1 MTDGFT
7 RISTGNSGLD
17 TILRGGLPANRL
29 YLVEGEPGS
38 GKTTLGLQFL
48 QEGVQRG
55 ERVLYITL
63 SETGEELRG
72 VAASHGWD
80 LAGIDI
86 FELSSAEEV
95 LGEGR
100 EQSILHA
107 WEVELGGTIRLIQEQ
122 VARVTPRRVVFD
134 SLSELRLLAQDPL
147 RYRRQVLALKQFFA
161 TRDCTV
167 MLVDDLTTTIDG
179 DRDGHLH
186 SLCHGVLTLERLTL
200 DFGAA
205 RRRMQVQKLRGVD
218 FVGGFHDMVIR
229 RGGLRIFPR
238 LIASDHHAPFAG
250 EPTPSGVREMDALL
264 NGGPLRGTCTLIT
277 GPAGSG
283 KSTIALQYLHAACL
297 RGEKATLFEFDERI
311 GTLMVRA
318 KAMGMDLQAH
328 VDADCLKIQQIDPAE
343 MSPGEFAALVREEV
357 DERGVKLIAIDSLN
371 GYMAAMPQEQQLI
384 LQIHELLS
392 FLNQQGVVTLL
403 INPQSG
409 LVGGMATSVNISYV
423 ADAVLLI
430 RFFEAAGR
438 IRKAISV
445 IKNRGGAHEDTIREL
460 RIDSEGVRVG
470 APLTE
475 FRGVMT
481 GTPEYVGKDGPLME
495 DRRLDP

>member
-7 RISTGNSGLD
+7 RISSGNPGLD
-17 TILRGGLPANRL
+17 AILRGGLPANRL
-29 YLVEGEPGS
+29 YLIEGQPGS

-48 QEGVQRG
+48 QEGVRQR
-55 ERVLYITL
+55 EKVLYVTL
-63 SETGEELRG
+63 SETSEELRG

-107 WEVELGGTIRLIQEQ
+107 WEAELGGTIRLIQEQ
-122 VARVTPRRVVFD
+122 VERVTPRRVVFD

-167 MLVDDLTTTIDG
+167 LLVDDLTTTEG

-186 SLCHGVLTLERLTL
+186 SLCHGVITLERLTL

-218 FVGGFHDMVIR
+218 FVGGFHDMIIR

-238 LIASDHHAPFAG
+238 LIASDHHTPFAG
-250 EPTPSGVREMDALL
+250 EPTPSGIGELDALL
-264 NGGPLRGTCTLIT
+264 AGGPLRGTSTLIT

-283 KSTIALQYLHAACL
+283 KSTIALQYLYAACE
-297 RGEKATLFEFDERI
+297 RGEPATLFEFDERV
-311 GTLMVRA
+311 GTLLVRA
-318 KAMGMDLQAH
+318 NAMGMDLQKH
-328 VDADCLKIQQIDPAE
+328 VDAGCLKIQQVDPAE
-343 MSPGEFAALVREEV
+343 MSPGEFAALVQGEV
-357 DERGVKLIAIDSLN
+357 EDRGAKVIAIDSLN
-371 GYMAAMPQEQQLI
+371 GYIAAMPQEQQLI
-384 LQIHELLS
+384 LQMHELLS

-409 LVGGMATSVNISYV
+409 LVGGMSTSLNISYV
-423 ADAVLLI
+423 ADAVVLI
-430 RFFEAAGR
+430 RFFEAAGH

-445 IKNRGGAHEDTIREL
+445 IKNRAGAHEDTIREL
-460 RIDSEGVRVG
+460 RIDSAGVRVG